1 MVKNVKKRLKKSYR
15 AKTLEAKRRQA
26 EGRKQRWPESSK
38 TGNNGFSIRE
48 YERDIIQFAE
58 KEVYLPEKK
67 QELIKLEDWEREVFI
82 DCFYKNRPRLI
93 LVSLAKKNG
102 KSTFAAIVLNWFLIT

>member
-1 MVKNVKKRLKKSYR
+1 MAKNKKKRLKGSFRVNTQK
-15 AKTLEAKRRQA
+15 AKKNQNKGL
-26 EGRKQRWPESSK
+26 GQRWKEKSK
-38 TGNNGFSIRE
+38 TGESKDFSIPE
-48 YERDIIQFAE
+48 YQRDIIQFAE

-67 QELIKLEDWEREVFI
+67 EELIKLEKWEREVFT

-102 KSTFAAIVLNWFLIT
+102 KSTFSAI